1 MHGHAINNALD
12 LSNQATDE
20 PATHKQV
27 HRYTYT
33 CLCRYTF
40 PEQVANKLMSSNC
53 CKRICHVQSILHVS
67 PRFTSKP
74 LILRAALLNPM
85 VAADDDSHW
94 PPDAE
99 KLEVVYNAC
108 VLAGFNATYLLTRLC
123 GISLSHMLLQQ
134 TILANDISLF
144 KVFVYPLV
152 WIGFVTLVK
161 LRTPWHWDT
170 DAAWDGED
178 DGAGALV
185 WIRVC
190 VLFEFN
196 LHCSNEMF
204 ATGGLF
210 SDVQFSFWIHAGYI
224 MTNSHVAL
232 AERCSQC
239 CLLQRN
245 KEIFLKKRNSWD
257 FVQQIIV
264 FF

>member
-1 MHGHAINNALD
+1 MNLLHTNKSIDTPIHVFVATPFQSRLQTNWCQAIVA
-12 LSNQATDE
+12 SAF
-20 PATHKQV
+20 V
-27 HRYTYT
+27 
-33 CLCRYTF
+33 TF
-40 PEQVANKLMSSNC
+40 NRFYMFHP
-53 CKRICHVQSILHVS
+53 VS
-67 PRFTSKP
+67 PLSPSFWGQP
-74 LILRAALLNPM
+74 FWIPWWLLM
-85 VAADDDSHW
+85 TIHIGLLMQRSLKWSIMH
-94 PPDAE
+94 
-99 KLEVVYNAC
+99 